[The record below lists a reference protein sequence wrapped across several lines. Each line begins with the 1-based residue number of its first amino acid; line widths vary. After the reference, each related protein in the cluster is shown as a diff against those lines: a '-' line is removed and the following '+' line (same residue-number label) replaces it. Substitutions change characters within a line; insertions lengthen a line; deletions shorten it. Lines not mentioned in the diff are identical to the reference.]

1 MKIMEIEGN
10 RELSGTIRISGAKNA
25 TVALIPAAILTDEEA
40 TICNVPEITDTDAL
54 CDILNELNVDVKR
67 ASESIIINPKNM
79 INIEIAEKFSK
90 KLRASYYFMGALLGK
105 YKKAV
110 MYFPGGCSIGARP
123 IDLHLKGFE
132 ALGATVKNEKN
143 KYIVEAQELH
153 GANIYLDIAS
163 VGATINIMLAAV
175 KAKGTTVIDNAAKEP
190 EIVNVATFLN
200 NMGAR
205 ISGAGT
211 STIKIEGV
219 ETLHRCFHEVI
230 PDRIEAGTYIIIGA
244 LCGKNLK
251 IDNIIPDHVDSLLS
265 KLEEIGTEL
274 EVGTD
279 YVIISKSDTYKSTTI
294 KTLVYPGFPT
304 DLQQPF
310 TVLLTQCNGKSKVTE
325 TIWENRFMHIPYLND
340 LGADITVKNQT
351 ATIIGPTKLTGT
363 SVVATDLRAGAA
375 MVAAGLL
382 AEGTTTITNVE
393 HILRGYEQIVEKLTS
408 VGAKIK
414 IREISVSYTHL
425 TLPTIA

>member
-10 RELSGTIRISGAKNA
+10 KELNGTIRISGAKNA

-40 TICNVPEITDTDAL
+40 TICNIPEITDTDSL
-54 CDILNELNVDVKR
+54 CDILKELNVDVKR
-67 ASESIIINPKNM
+67 ASESIIINPQNM
-79 INIEIAEKFSK
+79 RNVEIAEKFSK

-132 ALGATVKNEKN
+132 ALGAKVTNEQN
-143 KYIVEAQELH
+143 KYIVESDELH

-200 NMGAR
+200 NMGAK

-211 STIKIEGV
+211 STIKIKGV
-219 ETLHRCFHEVI
+219 ETLHKCFHEVI

-251 IDNIIPDHVDSLLS
+251 VDNIIPEHIDSLLS
-265 KLEEIGTEL
+265 KLEEIGVEL
-274 EVGTD
+274 QVGAD
-279 YVIISKSDTYKSTTI
+279 YVLVSKTKEYKATNI

-310 TVLLTQCNGKSKVTE
+310 SVLLTQCNGKSKVTE
-325 TIWENRFMHIPYLND
+325 TIFENRFMHVPYLKD

-351 ATIIGPTKLTGT
+351 ATIIGPRKLIGT

-375 MVAAGLL
+375 MVTAGLI

-408 VGAKIK
+408 VGAKITIK
-414 IREISVSYTHL
+414 EI
-425 TLPTIA
+425 

>member
-1 MKIMEIEGN
+1 MKIMQIEGG
-10 RELSGTIRISGAKNA
+10 RKLEGTIRISGAKNA

-40 TICNVPEITDTDAL
+40 TICNIPEITDTEAL
-54 CDILNELNVDVKR
+54 CDILKELKVDVKR
-67 ASESIIINPKNM
+67 ASESIVINPKDM
-79 INIEIAEKFSK
+79 ENIEIAEEFSK

-132 ALGATVKNEKN
+132 ALGAKVTNEKN
-143 KYIVEAQELH
+143 KYIVEAEELK

-175 KAKGTTVIDNAAKEP
+175 RAKGKTVIDNAAKEP

-200 NMGAR
+200 NMGAKVT
-205 ISGAGT
+205 GAGT

-219 ETLHRCFHEVI
+219 DHLHKCFHEVI

-244 LCGKNLK
+244 LCGSPLK
-251 IDNIIPDHVDSLLS
+251 VDNVIPEHIDSLLS
-265 KLEEIGTEL
+265 KLEEMGVEL

-279 YVIISKSDTYKSTTI
+279 YVLVSNNNEYRATNI
-294 KTLVYPGFPT
+294 KTAVYPGFPT

-310 TVLLTQCNGKSKVTE
+310 TVLQTQCSGKSKTTE
-325 TIWENRFMHIPYLND
+325 TIWENRFMHIPYLKD
-340 LGADITVKNQT
+340 LGADIVVKNQT
-351 ATIIGPTKLTGT
+351 ATVVGPTELKGT
-363 SVVATDLRAGAA
+363 NVVATDLRAGAA
-375 MVAAGLL
+375 MVAAGLK
-382 AEGTTTITNVE
+382 ATGTTTITNVE
-393 HILRGYEQIVEKLTS
+393 HILRGYEQIVEKLTN
-408 VGAKIK
+408 VGAKITIK
-414 IREISVSYTHL
+414 EI
-425 TLPTIA
+425 

>member
-1 MKIMEIEGN
+1 MKLMEIEGGI
-10 RELSGTIRISGAKNA
+10 ELSGTIRISGAKNA

-40 TICNVPEITDTDAL
+40 TICNIPEITDTEAL
-54 CDILNELNVDVKR
+54 CDILKALNVDVKR
-67 ASESIIINPKNM
+67 ASESIVINPQDM
-79 INIEIAEKFSK
+79 QNIEIGEQFSK

-132 ALGATVKNEKN
+132 ALGAKVTNEKN
-143 KYIVEAQELH
+143 KYIVEAEELH

-175 KAKGTTVIDNAAKEP
+175 RAKGKTVIDNAAKEP

-200 NMGAR
+200 NMGAK
-205 ISGAGT
+205 ITGAGT

-219 ETLHRCFHEVI
+219 DYLGKCFHEVI

-244 LCGKNLK
+244 LCGNPIKV
-251 IDNIIPDHVDSLLS
+251 DNIIPEHVDSLIS
-265 KLEEIGTEL
+265 KLEEIGVDIQ
-274 EVGTD
+274 VGAD
-279 YVIISKSDTYKSTTI
+279 YVIVTRGEKYKSTNV
-294 KTLVYPGFPT
+294 KTAVYPGFPT

-310 TVLLTQCNGKSKVTE
+310 TVLLTQSNGKSKVTE

-340 LGADITVKNQT
+340 LGADIVVKNQT
-351 ATIIGPTKLTGT
+351 ATIVGKSELKGT
-363 SVVATDLRAGAA
+363 NVVATDLRAGAA
-375 MVAAGLL
+375 MVAAGLK
-382 AEGTTTITNVE
+382 AEGKTTITNVE
-393 HILRGYEQIVEKLTS
+393 HILRGYEQIIEKLTS

-414 IREISVSYTHL
+414 IREI
-425 TLPTIA
+425 